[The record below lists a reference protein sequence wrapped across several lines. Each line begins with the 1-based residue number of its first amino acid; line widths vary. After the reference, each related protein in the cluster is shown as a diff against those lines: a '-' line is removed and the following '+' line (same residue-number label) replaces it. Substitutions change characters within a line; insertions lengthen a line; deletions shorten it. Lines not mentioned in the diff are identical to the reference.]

1 MRKLYALKH
10 INEVGM
16 DSTFMYQAVADDQVD
31 IAAGFSTDGRI
42 DAFDLGVL
50 DDPKKAFPP
59 YDAVLLLS
67 PKAAKNND
75 LVNVLE
81 PLVNRISVSA
91 MRFANGLVDEKGI
104 SPKEAAQTL
113 LSDE

>member
-1 MRKLYALKH
+1 M
-10 INEVGM
+10 
-16 DSTFMYQAVADDQVD
+16 AVSNLLISICSNIAEDDVN
-31 IAAGFSTDGRI
+31 
-42 DAFDLGVL
+42 
-50 DDPKKAFPP
+50 
-59 YDAVLLLS
+59 DAVLLLS

>member
-1 MRKLYALKH
+1 MRPHAYGQRVTIA
-10 INEVGM
+10 
-16 DSTFMYQAVADDQVD
+16 TDDHM
-31 IAAGFSTDGRI
+31 
-42 DAFDLGVL
+42 
-50 DDPKKAFPP
+50 
-59 YDAVLLLS
+59 
-67 PKAAKNND
+67 KNND

-81 PLVNRISVSA
+81 PLVNQISVSA

>member
-1 MRKLYALKH
+1 MDWLVRARPLGGVE
-10 INEVGM
+10 NEVG
-16 DSTFMYQAVADDQVD
+16 
-31 IAAGFSTDGRI
+31 
-42 DAFDLGVL
+42 GVL
-50 DDPKKAFPP
+50 DDPKRAFPP

-81 PLVNRISVSA
+81 PLVNQISVSA